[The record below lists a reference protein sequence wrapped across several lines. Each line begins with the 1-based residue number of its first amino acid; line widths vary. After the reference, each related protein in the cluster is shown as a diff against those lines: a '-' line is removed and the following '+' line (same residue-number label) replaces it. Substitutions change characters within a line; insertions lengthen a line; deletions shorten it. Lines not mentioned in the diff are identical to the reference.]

1 MAAAVLIT
9 GCRTGFGFALARQ
22 LAAAGRPVVAT
33 DPEVEGL
40 EARLREGL
48 PADAPLRVLA
58 LDVRDEA
65 SVQAAVAAAGPVW
78 ALVNNGGYAIFAAQ
92 AEVDLDDVREMF
104 EVNVIGVARVT
115 RAFLPQ
121 IRAAGGTIVQLSSVA
136 SEVVFPES
144 GFYAAT
150 KWAVEAMS
158 EALFQENA
166 SFGVKVRLIRPGS
179 FNTCFIETAQR
190 LSPPRDPASPYA
202 GPRAQWD
209 ERKRSLL
216 AAPQDPELVA
226 GAIVD
231 ALDRPESFL
240 RLPVGADSAKLIE
253 ARRAMGPGAWL
264 DWARL
269 DR

>member
-1 MAAAVLIT
+1 MAAVLIT
-9 GCRTGFGFALARQ
+9 GCRSGFGFALARR
-22 LAAAGRPVVAT
+22 LAAAGRAVVAT
-33 DPEVEGL
+33 DPEIDGL
-40 EARLREGL
+40 EARLRAGL
-48 PADAPLRVLA
+48 PEGAPLTVLS

-65 SVQAAVAAAGPVW
+65 SVTAAVAAAGPID

-92 AEVDLDDVREMF
+92 AEVDLDAIREMF
-104 EVNVIGVARVT
+104 EVNVIGLARVT

-166 SFGVKVRLIRPGS
+166 RFGVKVRLIRPGS
-179 FNTCFIETAQR
+179 FDTCFIDTAQR

-202 GPRAQWD
+202 EERARWD
-209 ERKRSLL
+209 DRKRSLL
-216 AAPQDPELVA
+216 ASPQQPELVA
-226 GAIVD
+226 AAIAD
-231 ALDRPESFL
+231 ALDRPEPFL
-240 RLPVGADSAKLIE
+240 RIPVGEDSARLID
-253 ARRAMGPGAWL
+253 ARREAGTEAWL
-264 DWARL
+264 NWAL
-269 DR
+269 